1 MSKNIF
7 IFDFHKINLW
17 LIEIWF
23 FFDQNFGF
31 FQIFDRMIM
40 IQKKWHEFFFS
51 LILVHDKLSCVCI
64 IQFYCC
70 CCLADKVGLII
81 IFFFWNRY
89 LQSIVVDLLIDYPWL
104 LLISHT
110 SFVWVL
116 KNWNY
121 RLCLFWLN
129 LYKQI
134 VSWLIFDHLFS
145 YFRFYF
151 FQIDKKNFNGTIKWK
166 LVILWSKQQR
176 SNVSRKCISC
186 TFFSHL

>member
-1 MSKNIF
+1 MN
-7 IFDFHKINLW
+7 
-17 LIEIWF
+17 
-23 FFDQNFGF
+23 
-31 FQIFDRMIM
+31 
-40 IQKKWHEFFFS
+40 FFS
-51 LILVHDKLSCVCI
+51 HWFWSMTNCRVCVSFNFI
-64 IQFYCC
+64 VAAVWQIKQ
-70 CCLADKVGLII
+70 